1 MITILII
8 VTIIIV
14 LVMFGIL
21 TYNSLVESRNMVKEA
36 FATMDVYLKKRW
48 DLVPNLVE
56 TVKGY
61 SKHESETLEKV
72 IEARGNYTQMSRQEK
87 VDSDNIIKGEVAK
100 LIALSESYPDLKA
113 NQNFVDLSRQLVK
126 LEDDIE
132 NSRKYYNGTVKNYNL
147 KVLTI
152 PTNIIASMFGFKEEK
167 MFEAVDAERENV
179 KVSFTED
186 KSFTEDNN
194 DENQ

>member
-1 MITILII
+1 MIAILII
-8 VTIIIV
+8 VAIIIV

-48 DLVPNLVE
+48 DLIPNLVE

-126 LEDDIE
+126 VEDDIE

-186 KSFTEDNN
+186 KN
-194 DENQ
+194 EN